1 MMEKMKN
8 LKKKLGG
15 DCGHL
20 LPRFFHHPWFDV
32 LICIF
37 WKILLTRH
45 IYKDT
50 MHIYIICLLYMNLP
64 TVA

>member
-1 MMEKMKN
+1 MIEKMKN
-8 LKKKLGG
+8 FKKAWRRLWPP
-15 DCGHL
+15 L
-20 LPRFFHHPWFDV
+20 APLFHHPWFDV

-45 IYKDT
+45 ICKGT